1 MINVKDILFEI
12 CENEKVYDSNYDLVE
27 SGILDSL
34 AFIQLFERLEEEN
47 IQIVPTRIDSDMLR
61 TSGKITEL
69 VEEFCKNNEK

>member
-1 MINVKDILFEI
+1 MINVKDLLFEI

>member
-12 CENEKVYDSNYDLVE
+12 CENEKVYDSNFDLVE

-34 AFIQLFERLEEEN
+34 AFIQLFERLEEEK